1 MLLLLTCV
9 FEVQFFVEK
18 YALFLVGAGISCSFF
33 FKGVWVSESKS
44 NFLLGMPGMP
54 SFGDPKF
61 GDPYFPSKKRSPL
74 PSLTA
79 KLLLPW
85 S

>member
-1 MLLLLTCV
+1 MSLLLRCL

-18 YALFLVGAGISCSFF
+18 YALFLGWCWNFLQFF
-33 FKGVWVSESKS
+33 FRVCGKESNS

-54 SFGDPKF
+54 SFVGDPQF

-79 KLLLPW
+79 KLLQFW

>member
-1 MLLLLTCV
+1 MLLFLRCL

-33 FKGVWVSESKS
+33 LKGGVGFRVEVQFFVGNARNAQFWGSKVWGSILSI
-44 NFLLGMPGMP
+44 
-54 SFGDPKF
+54 
-61 GDPYFPSKKRSPL
+61 KKAFAIT
-74 PSLTA
+74 LTA